1 MQSGVQ
7 ALSKDSNKVFKE
19 DFLLKPPCIILDDS
33 TWRNRE
39 QSGTPSIVVVLSIGS
54 FDIFKSNAVCKKSI
68 KGFDSLVKKYP
79 LKI

>member
-19 DFLLKPPCIILDDS
+19 DFLFKPPCIILDDS
-33 TWRNRE
+33 TWRNRD

-54 FDIFKSNAVCKKSI
+54 FDIFKCKKSI
-68 KGFDSLVKKYP
+68 KGFDFLVEKYP